1 MSVTKTVEYELD
13 MGIMLFLCFGENKDV
28 VEIDN
33 TYDVEEVTEDILN
46 ESLKSCRSIS
56 QTIWYNKMFKEAKG
70 SAESSFPLI
79 ALLDS

>member
-1 MSVTKTVEYELD
+1 MKMVEYELD

-46 ESLKSCRSIS
+46 ESLKSCRSVS
-56 QTIWYNKMFKEAKG
+56 QAIWYNEMFEEAKG
-70 SAESSFPLI
+70 SAKSSLPLV